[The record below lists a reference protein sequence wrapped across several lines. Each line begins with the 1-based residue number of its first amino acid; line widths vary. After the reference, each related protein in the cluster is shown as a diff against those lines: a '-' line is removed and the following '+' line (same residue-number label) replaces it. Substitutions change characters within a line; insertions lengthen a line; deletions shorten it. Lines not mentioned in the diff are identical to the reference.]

1 LAYLLALDQGT
12 TSSRAIVF
20 RDDSAV
26 VAMAQKEFAQH
37 FPQSGWV
44 EHDAMELYS
53 TQLSVAKE
61 ALAKAKLS
69 PKDISAIGIT
79 NQRET
84 TVVWDITTGLPIH
97 KAIVWQDRRTAEHC
111 EQLKSDG
118 HERLVRSQTGLII
131 DSYFSGTK
139 IAWILDHV
147 PGARLKAEHGLLA
160 FGTVDSWLL
169 WNLTGGKASAGAV
182 HATDVTNAS
191 RTMLFDI
198 HRGAWSSELCAAVGV
213 PMAMLPRVVKS
224 GQVVGYTSKLDDA
237 GKDRIVIAALAGDQQ
252 AALFGQACL
261 NAGMA
266 KNTYGT
272 GCFMLSHRGSD
283 ASEAPKGLLL
293 TSACQ
298 LEGGT
303 PQYAVEGSVFIGGAV
318 VQWLRDGLGA
328 IKSSVDVEALASSV
342 PDSNGLV
349 FVPTF
354 AGLGAP
360 YWNPNARG
368 AMFGMS
374 RGTTTAHIA
383 RAALEAIAFQSTE
396 LLVAMKGSVKNLRV
410 DGGAAGNN
418 LLMQMQADLSGVTVM
433 RPQILE
439 TTALGAAY
447 LAGLTVGV
455 WKNAGELSAQWK
467 VDRIFKPMIS
477 ADERE
482 ARLATWKGAVAR
494 IN

>member
-1 LAYLLALDQGT
+1 VAYLLAFDQGT

-20 RDDSAV
+20 RDDSAI
-26 VAMAQKEFAQH
+26 VATAQTEFAQH

-44 EHDAMELYS
+44 EHDAMELYT
-53 TQLSVAKE
+53 TQLKVAKE
-61 ALAKAKLS
+61 ALAKANLTA
-69 PKDISAIGIT
+69 KDIAAIGIT

-84 TVVWDITTGLPIH
+84 TVVWDVTTGQPIH
-97 KAIVWQDRRTAEHC
+97 RAIVWQDRRTAAHC

-118 HERLVRSQTGLII
+118 YERLVRSQTGLVI

-139 IAWILDHV
+139 IAWILDQI
-147 PGARLKAEHGLLA
+147 PGARAKAEHGLLA

-169 WNLTGGKASAGAV
+169 WNLTGGKQSAGAV

-198 HRGAWSSELCAAVGV
+198 NRGAWSPELCAAVRV
-213 PMAMLPRVVKS
+213 PLAMLPRVVKS
-224 GQVVGYTSKLDDA
+224 GQIVGHTSKLGDDGSHKVA
-237 GKDRIVIAALAGDQQ
+237 IAAMAGDQQ
-252 AALFGQACL
+252 SALFGQACL
-261 NAGMA
+261 SAGMA

-298 LEGGT
+298 LEGGA
-303 PQYAVEGSVFIGGAV
+303 PQFAVEGSVFIGGAV
-318 VQWLRDGLGA
+318 VQWLRDGLGV
-328 IKSSVDVEALASSV
+328 IKSSTEVEALAASV
-342 PDSNGLV
+342 PNANGV
-349 FVPTF
+349 TFVPTF

-368 AMFGMS
+368 AMFGLS
-374 RGTTTAHIA
+374 RGTTSAHIA

-396 LLVAMKGSVKNLRV
+396 LLQAMKGSVKNLRV
-410 DGGAAGNN
+410 DGGAAANN
-418 LLMQMQADLSGVTVM
+418 LLMQMQADFSGITVM

-455 WKNAGELSAQWK
+455 WKNTNELAVQWK

-477 ADERE
+477 ADERD
-482 ARLATWKGAVAR
+482 ARMANWKGA
-494 IN
+494 ISKL

>member
-1 LAYLLALDQGT
+1 VAYLLAFDQGT

-20 RDDSAV
+20 RDDSAI
-26 VAMAQKEFAQH
+26 VATAQTEFAQH

-44 EHDAMELYS
+44 EHDAVELYT
-53 TQLSVAKE
+53 TQLKVAKE
-61 ALAKAKLS
+61 ALAKANLTA
-69 PKDISAIGIT
+69 KDIAAIGIT

-84 TVVWDITTGLPIH
+84 TVVWDVTTGLPIH
-97 KAIVWQDRRTAEHC
+97 RAIVWQDRRTAERC
-111 EQLKSDG
+111 EQLKSEG
-118 HERLVRSQTGLII
+118 YERLVRSQTGLVI

-139 IAWILDHV
+139 IAWILDQV
-147 PGARLKAEHGLLA
+147 PGARAKAERGLLA

-169 WNLTGGKASAGAV
+169 WNLTGGKQSAGAV

-198 HRGAWSSELCAAVGV
+198 NRGAWSPELCAAVRV
-213 PMAMLPRVVKS
+213 PLAMLPRVVKS
-224 GQVVGYTSKLDDA
+224 GQIVGHTSKLGDDGSHKVA
-237 GKDRIVIAALAGDQQ
+237 IAAMAGDQQ
-252 AALFGQACL
+252 SALFGQACL
-261 NAGMA
+261 SAGMA

-298 LEGGT
+298 LEGGA
-303 PQYAVEGSVFIGGAV
+303 PQFAVEGSVFIGGAV
-318 VQWLRDGLGA
+318 VQWLRDGLGV
-328 IKSSVDVEALASSV
+328 IKSSTEVEALAASV
-342 PDSNGLV
+342 PNANGV
-349 FVPTF
+349 TFVPTF

-368 AMFGMS
+368 AMFGLS
-374 RGTTTAHIA
+374 RGTTSAHIA

-396 LLVAMKGSVKNLRV
+396 LLQAMKGSVKNLRV
-410 DGGAAGNN
+410 DGGAAANN
-418 LLMQMQADLSGVTVM
+418 LLMQMQADFSGITVM

-455 WKNAGELSAQWK
+455 WKNAAELSAQWK

-482 ARLATWKGAVAR
+482 ARMSNWKGA
-494 IN
+494 ISKL

>member
-1 LAYLLALDQGT
+1 VAYLLAFDQGT

-20 RDDSAV
+20 RDDSAI
-26 VAMAQKEFAQH
+26 VAMAQTEFAQH

-44 EHDAMELYS
+44 EHDAIELYS
-53 TQLSVAKE
+53 TQLKVAQE
-61 ALAKAKLS
+61 ALAKANLTA
-69 PKDISAIGIT
+69 KDIAAIGIT

-84 TVVWDITTGLPIH
+84 TVVWDVTTGQPIH
-97 KAIVWQDRRTAEHC
+97 KAIVWQDRRTAERC
-111 EQLKSDG
+111 EQLKSEG
-118 HERLVRSQTGLII
+118 YERLIRSQTGLVI

-139 IAWILDHV
+139 IAWILDQV
-147 PGARLKAEHGLLA
+147 PGARAKAERGLLA

-169 WNLTGGKASAGAV
+169 WNLTGGKQSVGAV

-198 HRGAWSSELCAAVGV
+198 NRGAWSPEICAAVRV
-213 PMAMLPRVVKS
+213 PLAMLPKVVKS
-224 GQVVGYTSKLDDA
+224 GEVVGHTSKLSGDGSHKVA
-237 GKDRIVIAALAGDQQ
+237 IAAMAGDQQ
-252 AALFGQACL
+252 SALFGQACL
-261 NAGMA
+261 SAGMA

-272 GCFMLSHRGSD
+272 GCFMLSHRGTD
-283 ASEAPKGLLL
+283 AAEAPKGLLL

-298 LEGGT
+298 LQGEA

-318 VQWLRDGLGA
+318 VQWLRDGLGV
-328 IKSSVDVEALASSV
+328 IKSSTEVEALAASV
-342 PDSNGLV
+342 PDTNGVV
-349 FVPTF
+349 FLPTF

-368 AMFGMS
+368 AMFGLS

-396 LLVAMKGSVKNLRV
+396 LLQAMKGTVKNLRV
-410 DGGAAGNN
+410 DGGAAANN

-433 RPQILE
+433 RPQVLE

-455 WKNAGELSAQWK
+455 WKNTAELSAQWK

-482 ARLATWKGAVAR
+482 ARMASWKGAIAKL
-494 IN
+494 